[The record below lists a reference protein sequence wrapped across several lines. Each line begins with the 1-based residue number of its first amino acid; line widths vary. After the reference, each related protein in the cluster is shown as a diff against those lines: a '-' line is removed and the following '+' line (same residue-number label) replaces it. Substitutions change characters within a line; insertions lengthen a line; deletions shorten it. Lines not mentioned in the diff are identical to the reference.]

1 MVRYCYVC
9 KIYSHQRESQGLSF
23 HRLLNE
29 PSRRAIWISLL
40 GFEKTHPFPNML
52 RSVRNIF
59 MKAILCIWLMEFR
72 I

>member
-1 MVRYCYVC
+1 
-9 KIYSHQRESQGLSF
+9 
-23 HRLLNE
+23 
-29 PSRRAIWISLL
+29 
-40 GFEKTHPFPNML
+40 ML